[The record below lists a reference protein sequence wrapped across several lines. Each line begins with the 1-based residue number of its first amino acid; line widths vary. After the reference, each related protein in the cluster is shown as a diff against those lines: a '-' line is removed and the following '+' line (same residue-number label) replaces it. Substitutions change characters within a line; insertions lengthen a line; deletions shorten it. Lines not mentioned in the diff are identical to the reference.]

1 MYFTPRD
8 AIKFKKSKQKNGGV
22 LMLQQQH
29 AQMMQNAQ
37 LANGNQV
44 LQQRKISIG
53 GNNGVMA
60 SYMN

>member
-1 MYFTPRD
+1 
-8 AIKFKKSKQKNGGV
+8 
-22 LMLQQQH
+22 MLQQQH
-29 AQMMQNAQ
+29 AHMMQNAQ